1 MEQQKRK
8 MLIIDD
14 EEVNRTLL
22 KSYFKDEYEIIE
34 AVDGKQGIDKIQQY
48 NMEISIILL
57 DIIMPNID
65 GFEVLKFLN
74 NYGYIGEVPVIL
86 ITADTT
92 TGREEKAFDMGVSDF
107 IYKPFNPAVVVKRV
121 RNIVDLFETTHQLRS
136 MVEEQ
141 NMLIFEQSEELLNN

>member
-1 MEQQKRK
+1 MLAEWRLALSMTEGRRIMEKQKRN

-14 EEVNRTLL
+14 EEVNRRLL
-22 KSYFKDEYEIIE
+22 KSYFEDEYNVIE
-34 AVDGKQGIDKIQQY
+34 AVDGKQGIEKLQQY

-74 NYGYIGEVPVIL
+74 NYGYIGEIPVIL

-92 TGREEKAFDMGVSDF
+92 MGREEQAFDLGVSDF
-107 IYKPFNPAVVVKRV
+107 IYKPQTSHINFSYAP
-121 RNIVDLFETTHQLRS
+121 
-136 MVEEQ
+136 
-141 NMLIFEQSEELLNN
+141 